1 MGNKVSAGAFHIVLP
16 GIQYANWAGWNCRYR
31 NWSEWSR
38 NVGPDSRKAMP
49 LVRAFVE
56 AGIELDVVT
65 VLDDDG
71 GWVSAHHVLSLEDG
85 CSGPASIESAYR

>member
-1 MGNKVSAGAFHIVLP
+1 MSAGAYQIVLP
-16 GIQYANWAGWNCRYR
+16 GIQYINWAGWTHRYR

-38 NVGPDSRKAMP
+38 NAGTDARKALP
-49 LVRAFVE
+49 LVRALVE

-71 GWVSAHHVLSLEDG
+71 NWLSAHHVLRIEDG
-85 CSGPASIESAYR
+85 CSGPASFESVYG